1 MIQEFSSAYYQTSL
15 NVEPYSDGPVIES
28 SLYDFIKRNLYLDT
42 TSPVMMRLGLDAGDR
57 FVVEA
62 ESAVPRGVLA
72 LPESVIER
80 CASDIVYMLK
90 PERADQMGE
99 LYG

>member
-15 NVEPYSDGPVIES
+15 NVEPYSNGPVIER
-28 SLYDFIKRNLYLDT
+28 SLYDFIKRNFYLDT
-42 TSPVMMRLGLDAGDR
+42 SSPVIMRLGLDAGER

-62 ESAVPRGVLA
+62 EAAVPQDVLA
-72 LPESVIER
+72 LPEDIIER
-80 CASDIVYMLK
+80 CQSDIVYMLK
-90 PERADQMGE
+90 SKRADQMGE